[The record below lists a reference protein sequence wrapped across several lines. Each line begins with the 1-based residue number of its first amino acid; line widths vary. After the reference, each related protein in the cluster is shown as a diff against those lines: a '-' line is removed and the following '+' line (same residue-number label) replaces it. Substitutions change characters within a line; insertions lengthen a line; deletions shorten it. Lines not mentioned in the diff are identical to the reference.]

1 MILGIAV
8 LIFLAGC
15 IVSSV
20 DDASASARRE
30 ARRQEELMK
39 LLSENRNVPSVP
51 RQTRV
56 TRRRIAQ
63 DKDGNVLAEE
73 ITEET
78 L

>member
-1 MILGIAV
+1 
-8 LIFLAGC
+8 
-15 IVSSV
+15 
-20 DDASASARRE
+20 
-30 ARRQEELMK
+30 MK

-56 TRRRIAQ
+56 TRRRVAQ

-73 ITEET
+73 ITEEA